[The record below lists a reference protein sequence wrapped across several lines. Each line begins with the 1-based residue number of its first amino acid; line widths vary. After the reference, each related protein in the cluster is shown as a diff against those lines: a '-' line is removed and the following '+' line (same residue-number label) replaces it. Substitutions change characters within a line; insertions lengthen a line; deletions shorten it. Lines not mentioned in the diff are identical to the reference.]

1 MSTDVISTGAL
12 TAETIGTDAVT
23 DNARAASL
31 RPFGKPSRL
40 WWVTVIALALVVG
53 AGIAAWVI
61 QLKGGL

>member
-1 MSTDVISTGAL
+1 MNHV
-12 TAETIGTDAVT
+12 
-23 DNARAASL
+23 AREASL

-61 QLKGGL
+61 QLKGGMG